1 MTSPPMIT
9 TATSTE
15 AAAEPAAVVDLAPWP
30 SARSRRSAIVAQF
43 GGDRADVAHWALTT
57 ADPLADAVA
66 AAIHSEG
73 GTVRAA
79 FSQGV
84 TDGLASLADP
94 HPAVAAL
101 LASTEALPDYADDE
115 LLDHGSAP
123 YYTSPMPVHLV
134 SLSAGALI
142 RVYDSPSIAN
152 VLATTGRLI
161 DGAERRIRET
171 GQWVATVML
180 PGALR
185 AGAAGYVA
193 TLQVRLLHAQKRD
206 VARRRGLDEAAFG
219 APINQVDLART
230 WMDFTLTS
238 LRAEEQMGFG
248 LTTTEAATLYRYWWL
263 LAHLLGIDAR
273 LVEGLASH
281 DQAARVDE
289 LLQAVTGPPI
299 PESAQLAAATVAS
312 ISSVLHEALSIP
324 TGLGGKALSTLARR
338 FHGETLSDDLGLPYS
353 ATASAA
359 LNKAIQATQARRR
372 KLRRDP
378 AKWEAARQHNL
389 SEARKQLATITE
401 APEYA
406 GHEATGRRP
415 G

>member
-1 MTSPPMIT
+1 MTST
-9 TATSTE
+9 TNI
-15 AAAEPAAVVDLAPWP
+15 EPAVRPTTTRDVAPWP
-30 SARSRRSAIVAQF
+30 SARSRRTAIVAQF
-43 GGDRADVAHWALTT
+43 GGDRADLAQWALTT

-66 AAIHSEG
+66 AAIHAEG
-73 GTVRAA
+73 KAVRAA
-79 FSQGV
+79 FNTGV
-84 TDGLASLADP
+84 TNGLASLTDP

-101 LASTEALPDYADDE
+101 LASTETRPDYADDD
-115 LLDHGSAP
+115 LLDRGSAAF
-123 YYTSPMPVHLV
+123 YTSPGPVHLV

-142 RVYDSPSIAN
+142 RVYDSPSIAS

-171 GQWVATVML
+171 GQWVATAML

-185 AGAAGYVA
+185 GGQPGYVA
-193 TLQVRLLHAQKRD
+193 TLQVRLLHALKRD
-206 VARRRGLDEAAFG
+206 VARRRGFDEAAFG

-238 LRAEEQMGFG
+238 QRAEEQMGFG
-248 LTTTEAATLYRYWWL
+248 LTTSESASLYRYWWL

-273 LVEGLASH
+273 LVEGIASN

-289 LLQAVTGPPI
+289 LLQAVTGSPI

-312 ISSVLHEALSIP
+312 ISADLHEALSIP
-324 TGLGGKALSTLARR
+324 TGLGAKALSTLARR
-338 FHGETLSDDLGLPYS
+338 FHGETLSDDLGLAHS
-353 ATASAA
+353 ATASAV
-359 LNKAIQATQARRR
+359 LNKAIEATRARRR

-378 AKWEAARQHNL
+378 AKWDAAREKHL
-389 SEARKQLATITE
+389 VDARKQLAAITD

-406 GHEATGRRP
+406 GPAR
-415 G
+415 

>member
-1 MTSPPMIT
+1 MTGT
-9 TATSTE
+9 GTSI
-15 AAAEPAAVVDLAPWP
+15 EPAAAHGAARELAPWP
-30 SARSRRSAIVAQF
+30 SARGRRTAIVAQF
-43 GGDRADVAHWALTT
+43 GGDRADLAQWALTT

-66 AAIHSEG
+66 AAIHADG
-73 GTVRAA
+73 ATVRAA
-79 FSQGV
+79 FNKGV
-84 TDGLASLADP
+84 ANGLASVPDP

-101 LASTEALPDYADDE
+101 LAGAESLPDYADDE
-115 LLDHGSAP
+115 LFDHGSAP
-123 YYTSPMPVHLV
+123 FYTSPMPVHLV

-152 VLATTGRLI
+152 VLTTTGRLI

-171 GQWVATVML
+171 GQWVATAML

-185 AGAAGYVA
+185 AGEAGYVA

-206 VARRRGLDEAAFG
+206 VARRRGYDEAAFG

-238 LRAEEQMGFG
+238 LHAEEQMGFG
-248 LTTTEAATLYRYWWL
+248 LTTNESATLYKYWWL

-273 LVEGLASH
+273 LVEGIASN

-312 ISSVLHEALSIP
+312 ISSELHEALSIP
-324 TGLGGKALSTLARR
+324 TGLGAKALSTLARR
-338 FHGETLSDDLGLPYS
+338 LHGETLTDDLGLPHS
-353 ATASAA
+353 ATAAAA
-359 LNKAIQATQARRR
+359 LNKAIQATRARRS
-372 KLRRDP
+372 KLRRNP
-378 AKWEAARQHNL
+378 TKWEAAREHHL
-389 SEARKQLATITE
+389 AEARKRLAAIAD

-406 GHEATGRRP
+406 GREPSAGTRH
-415 G
+415 

>member
-1 MTSPPMIT
+1 MVNTGT
-9 TATSTE
+9 GTAE
-15 AAAEPAAVVDLAPWP
+15 FAAERPAHRDRAPWP
-30 SARSRRSAIVAQF
+30 SARSRRTAIVAQF
-43 GGDRADVAHWALTT
+43 GGDRADLAQWALTT

-73 GTVRAA
+73 AAVQAA
-79 FSQGV
+79 FV
-84 TDGLASLADP
+84 TGIAGGLASLSDP
-94 HPAVAAL
+94 PPAVAAL
-101 LASTEALPDYADDE
+101 LVSTEALPDYADDE

-123 YYTSPMPVHLV
+123 FYTSPMPVHLV

-152 VLATTGRLI
+152 VLTTTGRLI

-171 GQWVATVML
+171 GQWVATSML

-185 AGAAGYVA
+185 AGQAGYVA
-193 TLQVRLLHAQKRD
+193 TLQVRLLHAQKRN
-206 VARRRGLDEAAFG
+206 VARRRGYDEAAFG

-248 LTTTEAATLYRYWWL
+248 LTTNETATLYRYWWL

-273 LVEGLASH
+273 LVEGIAGNE
-281 DQAARVDE
+281 QAARVDE

-312 ISSVLHEALSIP
+312 ISTDLHEALSIP
-324 TGLGGKALSTLARR
+324 TRLGARALSTLARR
-338 FHGETLSDDLGLPYS
+338 FHGETLSDDLGLSFS
-353 ATASAA
+353 ATANIALGAA
-359 LNKAIQATQARRR
+359 IEAARARRSR
-372 KLRRDP
+372 LRRDP
-378 AKWEAARQHNL
+378 AKWETARARNL
-389 SEARKQLATITE
+389 AEARKQLATMLD

-406 GHEATGRRP
+406 GRRP
-415 G
+415 SAGPDR

>member
-1 MTSPPMIT
+1 MIST
-9 TATSTE
+9 VTAI
-15 AAAEPAAVVDLAPWP
+15 EPAGEPAPRDLAAWP
-30 SARSRRSAIVAQF
+30 RARSRRTAIVAQF
-43 GGDRADVAHWALTT
+43 GGDRADLAQWALTT

-66 AAIHSEG
+66 AAIHAEG
-73 GTVRAA
+73 AAVRAA
-79 FSQGV
+79 FNKGV
-84 TDGLASLADP
+84 TNRLTSLTDP

-101 LASTEALPDYADDE
+101 LAAAESLPDYVDDA

-123 YYTSPMPVHLV
+123 FYTSPGPVHLV

-142 RVYDSPSIAN
+142 RVYDSPSIAG
-152 VLATTGRLI
+152 VLTTTGRLI

-171 GQWVATVML
+171 GQWVATAML

-185 AGAAGYVA
+185 VGEAGYVA
-193 TLQVRLLHAQKRD
+193 TLQVRLLHAQKRA
-206 VARRRGLDEAAFG
+206 VARRRGYDEVAFG

-248 LTTTEAATLYRYWWL
+248 LTTNEAATMYKYWWL
-263 LAHLLGIDAR
+263 IAHLLGIDAR
-273 LVEGLASH
+273 LVEGIASN
-281 DQAARVDE
+281 DQAARVDD

-312 ISSVLHEALSIP
+312 ISSDLHEALSIP
-324 TGLGGKALSTLARR
+324 TGIGAKALSTLARR
-338 FHGETLSDDLGLPYS
+338 FHGETLSDDLGLPHS
-353 ATASAA
+353 ATAAAA
-359 LNKAIQATQARRR
+359 LNKAIQAARARRS

-378 AKWEAARQHNL
+378 AKWEAARERNL
-389 SEARKQLATITE
+389 RAARKQLATITD

-406 GHEATGRRP
+406 GHEPPAGARRS
-415 G
+415 